1 MVEKLFKHMLEEKH
15 DFYGYLMMYEHAG
28 HDAAVKATLKTLA
41 EQESHHFK
49 MLYDII
55 FKDEPGKVWTPME
68 AMVKHEASEWY
79 EEMVEELKKLK

>member
-15 DFYGYLMMYEHAG
+15 DFYEYLMMYEHAG
-28 HDAAVKATLKTLA
+28 YDATTKATLKTLA

-55 FKDEPGKVWTPME
+55 FKD
-68 AMVKHEASEWY
+68 Y
-79 EEMVEELKKLK
+79 EEVVPLAVRRRKGLKEYMILKL